1 MGLHGLT
8 LLFRSYRRKNQHHF
22 AAEAAKEQEKCLRD
36 VQRTQRE
43 TKREIAALQETREI
57 VLSSGK
63 KALQAYCTMLLSHKS
78 MGDDDDSCNLPSSGN
93 SNNTTAATTIS
104 ASERARRA
112 QEEASRHH

>member
-1 MGLHGLT
+1 MVL
-8 LLFRSYRRKNQHHF
+8 SYRRKNQHHF

-36 VQRTQRE
+36 VQRTQWE

-78 MGDDDDSCNLPSSGN
+78 MGDDDESCNLPSSGANN
-93 SNNTTAATTIS
+93 SNAAATVS
-104 ASERARRA
+104 ATERARRA
-112 QEEASRHH
+112 QEEATRHH